1 MRSPNGADAFAL
13 PTSSSEAVRIQINWA
28 TKNRQSM
35 GTENFY
41 INRVKNV
48 AAAHSAGFNTD
59 GEAAFTLGFEA
70 PKPKP
75 VVAA

>member
-1 MRSPNGADAFAL
+1 M
-13 PTSSSEAVRIQINWA
+13 QIIWA
-28 TKNRQSM
+28 TKTSSRW

-48 AAAHSAGFNTD
+48 AAAHSTGFITD
-59 GEAAFTLGFEA
+59 GEAAFTLGIEA
-70 PKPKP
+70 PRPKP